1 MILILSVSALLI
13 TSITTA
19 WAIYS
24 NNQMEVMQ
32 EKLWRLQEE
41 NSELKKQVNKTE
53 AGDEAL
59 REQVNQ
65 EVERRLKDER
75 SLFKTVR

>member
-24 NNQMEVMQ
+24 NNQMEEMQ
-32 EKLWRLQEE
+32 EKLWDLQEKLE
-41 NSELKKQVNKTE
+41 GIEE
-53 AGDEAL
+53 
-59 REQVNQ
+59 
-65 EVERRLKDER
+65 
-75 SLFKTVR
+75 

>member
-24 NNQMEVMQ
+24 NKQMEEMQ
-32 EKLWRLQEE
+32 EELWDLQEE
-41 NSELKKQVNKTE
+41 LEKIKEK
-53 AGDEAL
+53 
-59 REQVNQ
+59 
-65 EVERRLKDER
+65 
-75 SLFKTVR
+75 

>member
-24 NNQMEVMQ
+24 NNQMEKMQ
-32 EKLWRLQEE
+32 EKLWDLQEE
-41 NSELKKQVNKTE
+41 LEELKPNPE
-53 AGDEAL
+53 E
-59 REQVNQ
+59 REKIGFEIDARTKEEIKNGQI
-65 EVERRLKDER
+65 RTML
-75 SLFKTVR
+75 L

>member
-24 NNQMEVMQ
+24 NKRMEEMQEEMWNLQ
-32 EKLWRLQEE
+32 EKLEKIKE
-41 NSELKKQVNKTE
+41 K
-53 AGDEAL
+53 
-59 REQVNQ
+59 
-65 EVERRLKDER
+65 
-75 SLFKTVR
+75 

>member
-24 NNQMEVMQ
+24 NKQMEEMQ
-32 EKLWRLQEE
+32 EKLWDLQEKLE
-41 NSELKKQVNKTE
+41 GIEE
-53 AGDEAL
+53 
-59 REQVNQ
+59 
-65 EVERRLKDER
+65 
-75 SLFKTVR
+75 